1 MQSYQWK
8 LPVGVNKLI
17 ESGNVR
23 VNVHGVYLVRTP
35 YGQSPVV
42 VLADSRGRLLP
53 VFIGIAE
60 AASIQAALSKIKPE
74 RPGTHD
80 LFVNV
85 LSESSIRVEKVVVV
99 DIKDGIYIGRLH
111 IRVNGAE
118 KIIDARPS
126 DCIAI
131 ALRVDAP
138 IYVKEEVMSR
148 YSITEEYFS
157 KFYADIEN
165 LDLG

>member
-1 MQSYQWK
+1 M
-8 LPVGVNKLI
+8 I

-23 VNVHGVYLVRTP
+23 VNVHGVYLVKTP
-35 YGQSPVV
+35 YGQNPVV

-60 AASIQAALSKIKPE
+60 AASIQMALSKIKPE

-80 LFVNV
+80 LMVNIF
-85 LSESSIRVEKVVVV
+85 SESSVKVEKVVVI
-99 DIKDGIYIGRLH
+99 DIQDGIYIGRLH
-111 IRVNGAE
+111 IKVNGTE
-118 KIIDARPS
+118 KVIDARPS

-131 ALRVDAP
+131 ALRVNAP
-138 IYVKEEVMSR
+138 IFVREDVMSR

-157 KFYADIEN
+157 KFYANLEN
-165 LDLG
+165 LELG

>member
-1 MQSYQWK
+1 M
-8 LPVGVNKLI
+8 V

-23 VNVHGVYLVRTP
+23 VNVHGVYLVKTP

-60 AASIQAALSKIKPE
+60 AASIQVALSKVKPE

-80 LFVNV
+80 LMVTVF
-85 LSESSIRVEKVVVV
+85 SESSVRVEKVVVI

-111 IRVNGAE
+111 IKVNGTE
-118 KIIDARPS
+118 KVIDARPS

-138 IYVKEEVMSR
+138 IFVKEEVMSR
-148 YSITEEYFS
+148 YSVTEEYFS
-157 KFYADIEN
+157 KFYTNMEN
-165 LDLG
+165 LELG

>member
-1 MQSYQWK
+1 M
-8 LPVGVNKLI
+8 I

-23 VNVHGVYLVRTP
+23 VNVHGVYLVKTP

-60 AASIQAALSKIKPE
+60 AASIQVALSKVKPE

-80 LFVNV
+80 LMVTVF
-85 LSESSIRVEKVVVV
+85 SESSVRVEKVVVI

-111 IRVNGAE
+111 IKVNGTE
-118 KIIDARPS
+118 KVIDARPS

-138 IYVKEEVMSR
+138 IFVKEEVMSR
-148 YSITEEYFS
+148 YSVTEEYFS
-157 KFYADIEN
+157 KFYTNIEN
-165 LDLG
+165 LELG

>member
-1 MQSYQWK
+1 
-8 LPVGVNKLI
+8 
-17 ESGNVR
+17 
-23 VNVHGVYLVRTP
+23 LVKTP

-60 AASIQAALSKIKPE
+60 AASIQVALSKVKPE

-80 LFVNV
+80 LMVTVF
-85 LSESSIRVEKVVVV
+85 SESSVRVEKVVVI

-111 IRVNGAE
+111 IKVNGTE
-118 KIIDARPS
+118 KVIDARPS

-138 IYVKEEVMSR
+138 IFVKEEVMSR
-148 YSITEEYFS
+148 YSVTEEYFS
-157 KFYADIEN
+157 KFYTNIEN
-165 LDLG
+165 LELG

>member
-1 MQSYQWK
+1 MK
-8 LPVGVNKLI
+8 
-17 ESGNVR
+17 
-23 VNVHGVYLVRTP
+23 TP

-60 AASIQAALSKIKPE
+60 AASIQVALSKVKPE

-80 LFVNV
+80 LMVTVF
-85 LSESSIRVEKVVVV
+85 SESSVRVEKVVVI

-111 IRVNGAE
+111 IKVNGTE
-118 KIIDARPS
+118 KVIDARPS

-138 IYVKEEVMSR
+138 IFVKEEVMSR
-148 YSITEEYFS
+148 YSVTEEYFS
-157 KFYADIEN
+157 KFYTNIEN
-165 LDLG
+165 LELG

>member
-1 MQSYQWK
+1 M
-8 LPVGVNKLI
+8 

-23 VNVHGVYLVRTP
+23 VNVHGVYLVKTP

-42 VLADSRGRLLP
+42 ILADSRGRLLP
-53 VFIGIAE
+53 VFIGLAE
-60 AASIQAALSKIKPE
+60 AASIQVALSKVKPE

-80 LFVNV
+80 LMVNV
-85 LSESSIRVEKVVVV
+85 LSESSVKVEKVVVV
-99 DIKDGIYIGRLH
+99 DIRDGIYIGRLH
-111 IRVNGAE
+111 IKVNGTE

-138 IYVKEEVMSR
+138 IFVKEEVMGR
-148 YSITEEYFS
+148 YSVTEEYFS
-157 KFYADIEN
+157 KFYSNLEN
-165 LDLG
+165 LELG

>member
-1 MQSYQWK
+1 M
-8 LPVGVNKLI
+8 I
-17 ESGNVR
+17 EAGSVR
-23 VNVHGVYLVRTP
+23 VNVHGVYLVKTP

-60 AASIQAALSKIKPE
+60 AASIQTALSKIKPE
-74 RPGTHD
+74 RPSTHD
-80 LFVNV
+80 LMVNV
-85 LSESSIRVEKVVVV
+85 LLESSVKVEKVVVI
-99 DIKDGIYIGRLH
+99 DIRDGIYIGRLH
-111 IRVNGAE
+111 IKVNGTE
-118 KIIDARPS
+118 KVIDARPS

-138 IYVKEEVMSR
+138 IFVKEEVMSR

-157 KFYADIEN
+157 KFYANIEN
-165 LDLG
+165 LELG

>member
-1 MQSYQWK
+1 
-8 LPVGVNKLI
+8 LI

-23 VNVHGVYLVRTP
+23 VNVHGVYLVKTP

-60 AASIQAALSKIKPE
+60 AASIQVALSKVKPE

-80 LFVNV
+80 LMVTVF
-85 LSESSIRVEKVVVV
+85 SESSVRVEKVVVI

-111 IRVNGAE
+111 IKVNGTE
-118 KIIDARPS
+118 KVIDARPS

-138 IYVKEEVMSR
+138 IFVKEEVMSR
-148 YSITEEYFS
+148 YSVTEEYFS
-157 KFYADIEN
+157 KFYTNIEN
-165 LDLG
+165 LELG